1 MTETSIGRELVTLAE
16 RFGERGALPRIRAL
30 HVPPAWS
37 AATKAGEFCA
47 LELEDGSVGLSYV
60 LLGDTMSELAAA
72 ATGSLGGADPLA
84 VARRFV
90 DARGAERVVAFAALH
105 ALSACLQERAGY
117 RPPEAAD
124 SVGLLDPRPGDHV
137 GMIGLFPSL
146 VQQVVGAGAR
156 LTVVELKA
164 HLAGERDGYR
174 VTLDPGELRACD
186 KVLSTSTIL
195 LNDTADRM
203 IACCSGAR
211 TLAVVGPGAG
221 ILPDPLFTRGVTLV
235 GGTRV
240 VDPAAFR
247 EALLT
252 GQRWGASARKYVIDR
267 SEYPGFEALLD
278 RIPRS

>member
-1 MTETSIGRELVTLAE
+1 MTGTSIGRELVALAE
-16 RFGERGALPRIRAL
+16 GFGRRAELPRIRAL
-30 HVPPAWS
+30 HVPPDWAT
-37 AATKAGEFCA
+37 ATKAGEFCA

-60 LLGDTMSELAAA
+60 LLDDTMSELTAAA
-72 ATGSLGGADPLA
+72 GSLVGADPLA

-105 ALSACLQERAGY
+105 ALSACLRERAGY
-117 RPPEAAD
+117 RPEEAAD

-146 VQQVVGAGAR
+146 VQQVLGAGAR

-203 IACCSGAR
+203 LACCTGAR

-221 ILPDPLFTRGVTLV
+221 IMPDPLFTRGVTLM

-240 VDPAAFR
+240 VDAAAFR
-247 EALLT
+247 DALLS
-252 GQRWGASARKYVIDR
+252 GRRWGASARKYVIRRGDH
-267 SEYPGFEALLD
+267 PGFEALLA
-278 RIPRS
+278 RMPRS